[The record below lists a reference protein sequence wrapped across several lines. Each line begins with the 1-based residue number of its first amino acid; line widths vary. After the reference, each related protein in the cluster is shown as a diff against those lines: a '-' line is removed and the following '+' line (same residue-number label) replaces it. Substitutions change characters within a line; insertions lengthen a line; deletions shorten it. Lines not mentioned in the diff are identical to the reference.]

1 MFWLM
6 GVGIYMF
13 GRSSMALG
21 GNLQRYSMLQ
31 EWNKPD
37 EHQRSKMKQPILV
50 LGIVLFVVSGLF
62 LSAALLFAPM
72 SILGPCGVVFLVA
85 NAGFAHRLNGERFV
99 WAEDGICSVL
109 IMAGVI
115 TCIVAAP
122 KTEDGQDDGTV
133 KTYTAD
139 EIETLLSE
147 TTFFIYLALVVSFVG
162 CFMAV
167 KEAILR
173 QVDGDWEVLAGH
185 GGKMTVVNLS
195 FGCVAGALGGFNET
209 VTKSMLAVIGG
220 VYNDQGFVGL
230 WINWILYVMGITL
243 ACSFIF
249 QLFMVTSGLE
259 KCTAMVVL
267 ATQAVIED
275 CFFGSLGGLLYFQDY
290 KQFSPTQ
297 AWVYGLGN
305 VVAIASIVCMVF
317 LRVKRDGAE
326 RATVH
331 PEDRKGRDKDPA
343 ADAVTKKLDAWPS
356 PVLDGEREAEA
367 PDKDLGV
374 GCTTT
379 ECTVLP
385 PLIPVE
391 MPMTSDH

>member
-133 KTYTAD
+133 KT
-139 EIETLLSE
+139 
-147 TTFFIYLALVVSFVG
+147 
-162 CFMAV
+162 C
-167 KEAILR
+167 
-173 QVDGDWEVLAGH
+173 
-185 GGKMTVVNLS
+185 
-195 FGCVAGALGGFNET
+195 
-209 VTKSMLAVIGG
+209 
-220 VYNDQGFVGL
+220 
-230 WINWILYVMGITL
+230 
-243 ACSFIF
+243 
-249 QLFMVTSGLE
+249 
-259 KCTAMVVL
+259 
-267 ATQAVIED
+267 
-275 CFFGSLGGLLYFQDY
+275 LLYT
-290 KQFSPTQ
+290 S
-297 AWVYGLGN
+297 
-305 VVAIASIVCMVF
+305 
-317 LRVKRDGAE
+317 
-326 RATVH
+326 
-331 PEDRKGRDKDPA
+331 
-343 ADAVTKKLDAWPS
+343 PS
-356 PVLDGEREAEA
+356 PRD
-367 PDKDLGV
+367 
-374 GCTTT
+374 
-379 ECTVLP
+379 
-385 PLIPVE
+385 
-391 MPMTSDH
+391 S